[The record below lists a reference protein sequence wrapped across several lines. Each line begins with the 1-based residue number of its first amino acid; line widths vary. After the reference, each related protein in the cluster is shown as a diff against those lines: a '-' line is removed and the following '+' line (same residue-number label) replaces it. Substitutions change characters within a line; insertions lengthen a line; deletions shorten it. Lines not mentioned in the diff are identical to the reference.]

1 MPDKKQHI
9 SPMTIDASKKLSVIQ
24 KEFNTHYPY
33 LKLEFFK
40 RRHEVRA
47 GSLKKDMIMQDVT
60 LQQLQSGNT
69 TTTEALVITPDMPV
83 FRLEQMFQER
93 YKIAVQVF
101 RKSGRSWLETSLTD
115 DWTLRHQNE
124 QGKELSYFG

>member
-24 KEFNTHYPY
+24 KEFNSHYPY

-47 GSLKKDMIMQDVT
+47 GSLKKDMILHDVT

-69 TTTEALVITPDMPV
+69 STTEALVITPDMPV